1 MIATL
6 ASLLPLA
13 TLSILT
19 AATLAP
25 WLPTTSATLALAL
38 LPAATLHY
46 WALRRPSAIPSLAV
60 LFCGLSADIMLAG
73 PPGFWT
79 TIYALAWTIGLLQR
93 PSATRYWKF
102 GRWGLFTIAMT
113 VCVGAAALIGEIVAA
128 PTGSWLDLLTAWAL
142 TILAY
147 PAVAGLLRLCDF
159 APSDGRFDL
168 ESA

>member
-6 ASLLPLA
+6 AALLPLA
-13 TLSILT
+13 TLTILT

-60 LFCGLSADIMLAG
+60 LFSGLSADIVLAG

-93 PSATRYWKF
+93 PMATRYWKF
-102 GRWGLFTIAMT
+102 GRWGLFAMAMT
-113 VCVGAAALIGEIVAA
+113 VCVGATALIGEVVAA
-128 PTGSWLDLLTAWAL
+128 PAGSWLELMTAWAL
-142 TILAY
+142 MVLAY

-159 APSDGRFDL
+159 APSEGRFDL